1 MPSVCQEKSNESRVD
16 VLYLLCFLT
25 SLSCCLLLIRSYRR
39 TRSRVLLWT
48 AACFVLLAVDNL
60 LVVIDLIVLPN
71 VDLSL
76 PRLLATLLAISTL
89 LVGFIWEF
97 V

>member
-1 MPSVCQEKSNESRVD
+1 MSTWINTI
-16 VLYLLCFLT
+16 YLLCFFT
-25 SLSCCLLLIRSYRR
+25 SLACCLLLIRSYRR
-39 TRSRVLLWT
+39 TKSPVLLWT
-48 AACFVLLAVDNL
+48 AACFVLLAIDNL
-60 LVVIDLIVLPN
+60 LVVLDLIALPT

-76 PRLLATLLAISTL
+76 PRLIATFFAVATL

>member
-1 MPSVCQEKSNESRVD
+1 MSVWVNI
-16 VLYLLCFLT
+16 LYLLCFLT

-39 TRSRVLLWT
+39 NKSKVLLWT

-60 LVVIDLIVLPN
+60 LVVLDLVLLPD
-71 VDLSL
+71 VDLL
-76 PRLLATLLAISTL
+76 LARLLATLLAVSTL
-89 LVGFIWEF
+89 IIGFVWEF

>member
-1 MPSVCQEKSNESRVD
+1 MNAWID

-25 SLSCCLLLIRSYRR
+25 SLLCCLLLIRGYRR
-39 TRSRVLLWT
+39 TKGKVLLWS
-48 AACFVLLAVDNL
+48 AACFVFLAVNNL
-60 LVVIDLIVLPN
+60 LVVIDLIVLPSI
-71 VDLSL
+71 DLSII
-76 PRLLATLLAISTL
+76 RLIASFLAVSTL

>member
-1 MPSVCQEKSNESRVD
+1 M
-16 VLYLLCFLT
+16 
-25 SLSCCLLLIRSYRR
+25 SCCLLLIRSYRR
-39 TRSRVLLWT
+39 NKSRVLLWT

-60 LVVIDLIVLPN
+60 LVVLDLIVLPT

-76 PRLLATLLAISTL
+76 PRLLATFFAVGTL

>member
-1 MPSVCQEKSNESRVD
+1 MNTWVD

-39 TRSRVLLWT
+39 NKSRVLLWT

-60 LVVIDLIVLPN
+60 LVVLDLIVLPT

-76 PRLLATLLAISTL
+76 PRLLATLFAVSTL

>member
-1 MPSVCQEKSNESRVD
+1 MNIGVD
-16 VLYLLCFLT
+16 LLYLLCFLT

-39 TRSRVLLWT
+39 NKSRVLLWT

>member
-1 MPSVCQEKSNESRVD
+1 MWVNTV
-16 VLYLLCFLT
+16 YLLCFLT

-39 TRSRVLLWT
+39 NKNKVLLWT

-60 LVVIDLIVLPN
+60 LVVFDLVLLPNIDLSV
-71 VDLSL
+71 
-76 PRLLATLLAISTL
+76 PRLLAVLLAISTL
-89 LVGFIWEF
+89 IIGFIWEF

>member
-1 MPSVCQEKSNESRVD
+1 MSTWVD

-25 SLSCCLLLIRSYRR
+25 SLSCCVLLIRSYRR
-39 TRSRVLLWT
+39 TRSRILLWT

-60 LVVIDLIVLPN
+60 LVVLDLIVLPT

-76 PRLLATLLAISTL
+76 PRLLATFFAVSTL

>member
-1 MPSVCQEKSNESRVD
+1 MSAWID
-16 VLYLLCFLT
+16 VLYLLCFFT
-25 SLSCCLLLIRSYRR
+25 SLSCCLLLIRSYQRN
-39 TRSRVLLWT
+39 RSKVLLWT

-60 LVVIDLIVLPN
+60 LVVLDLIVLPT
-71 VDLSL
+71 VDLSFS
-76 PRLLATLLAISTL
+76 RLLATFFAVSTL

>member
-1 MPSVCQEKSNESRVD
+1 MNVWID
-16 VLYLLCFLT
+16 ILYLLCFLT
-25 SLSCCLLLIRSYRR
+25 SLSCCLLLFKSYRR
-39 TRSRVLLWT
+39 NASKILLWT

-60 LVVIDLIVLPN
+60 LVVIDLILLPT
-71 VDLSL
+71 VDLAL
-76 PRLLATLLAISTL
+76 PRLLATLFAVSTL

>member
-1 MPSVCQEKSNESRVD
+1 MSAWFD
-16 VLYLLCFLT
+16 VLYSLCFLT

-39 TRSRVLLWT
+39 SRSALLLWS
-48 AACFVLLAVDNL
+48 AACFVLLAINNL
-60 LVVIDLIVLPN
+60 LVIIDLIMLPSM
-71 VDLSL
+71 DLSAI
-76 PRLLATLLAISTL
+76 RLVASFCAVSTL

>member
-1 MPSVCQEKSNESRVD
+1 MSAWVD
-16 VLYLLCFLT
+16 LLYLLCFLT

-39 TRSRVLLWT
+39 TASRVLLWT

-60 LVVIDLIVLPN
+60 LVVLDLIVLTN
-71 VDLSL
+71 VDLSVL
-76 PRLLATLLAISTL
+76 RLLVTLFAVSTL
-89 LVGFIWEF
+89 LVGFMREF

>member
-1 MPSVCQEKSNESRVD
+1 MWVNIV
-16 VLYLLCFLT
+16 YLLCFLT

-39 TRSRVLLWT
+39 SRNKVLLWT
-48 AACFVLLAVDNL
+48 AACFVLLAIDNL

-71 VDLSL
+71 IDLSV
-76 PRLLATLLAISTL
+76 PRLLATLLAVSTL
-89 LVGFIWEF
+89 SIGFIREF